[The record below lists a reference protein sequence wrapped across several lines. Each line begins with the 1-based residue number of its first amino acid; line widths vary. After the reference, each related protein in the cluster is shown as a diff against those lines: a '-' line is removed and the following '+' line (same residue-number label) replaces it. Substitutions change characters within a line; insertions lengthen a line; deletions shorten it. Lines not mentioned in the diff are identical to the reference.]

1 MTDQP
6 LESAQDAP
14 EVQPEPK
21 AVPSVP
27 SVGPAASPG
36 TLADED
42 ALVATLTKRLLAE
55 LKPAIEDTASRKAQ
69 SVTDGTLAR
78 KLKDYEKMAVK
89 LKETGGDPQ
98 KAAREAAI
106 DDLIG
111 GGSPQGLVGAEPEED
126 EATAVM
132 QAKTSI
138 ILESAGVDIEDP
150 DYKKLVDRYQGRIQN
165 PDAWEDV
172 VQTFVDNRKKQES
185 PPNPAAAVTGP
196 GRPASRGTEEQE
208 MQTITAR
215 LEVLQK
221 APSDNVAERAKLR
234 ARMKELR
241 PQTKSGLNVT

>member
-1 MTDQP
+1 MTDKP

-27 SVGPAASPG
+27 SVGQAASPE

-42 ALVATLTKRLLAE
+42 ALVAKLTKRLLAE
-55 LKPAIEDTASRKAQ
+55 LKPTVEDAASRKAQ

-78 KLKDYEKMAVK
+78 YQKMAVK
-89 LKETGGDPQ
+89 LKETGGDPV

-111 GGSPQGLVGAEPEED
+111 GGSPRDLVGTEPEED

-132 QAKTSI
+132 QAKSTI
-138 ILESAGVDIEDP
+138 ILESAGVALDDP
-150 DYKKLVDRYQGRIQN
+150 DYKKLVDRYQGRIKDA
-165 PDAWEDV
+165 DAWEGV
-172 VQTFVDNRKKQES
+172 LQTFVANRRKQEA

-196 GRPASRGTEEQE
+196 DRPASRGTEEQE
-208 MQTITAR
+208 IQQIAAR
-215 LEVLQK
+215 LGELQK
-221 APSDNVAERAKLR
+221 TPSQNVAERAKLK
-234 ARMKELR
+234 ARMKELQ
-241 PQTKSGLNVT
+241 PEKKLGLPL